1 MIGFEGTQH
10 ENVWVLCENAPP
22 LVNLRPAQDA
32 EALSH
37 AVLNNEPVLP
47 DSLVQGQQG
56 FEDLRDAPA
65 PDVEED
71 DEQHFAFTER
81 MKEWWSSALTWVTFP
96 H

>member
-1 MIGFEGTQH
+1 M
-10 ENVWVLCENAPP
+10 
-22 LVNLRPAQDA
+22 NLRPAQDA